1 VSNLAQSPG
10 GVIWHSKNCPK
21 GEFIMTAH
29 QQHLA
34 EQVSK
39 ETDSGKLKHLIA
51 ELCLEFDSEREE
63 NRQLRPGCW
72 DDCREHQQMTA

>member
-1 VSNLAQSPG
+1 
-10 GVIWHSKNCPK
+10 
-21 GEFIMTAH
+21 MTAH

-51 ELCLEFDSEREE
+51 ELCLAFDSEREA
-63 NRQLRPGCW
+63 NRQLR
-72 DDCREHQQMTA
+72 QLTAISIVAAVLGNTDAGT